1 MEHVIG
7 DFFVVAGIIYQYR
20 EGYSCASCTCMYK
33 EENVCTDA
41 HNEMGPCSR
50 VLRHDGKDVYFVQV
64 GEVDA
69 PFVITS
75 DMLKQ

>member
-7 DFFVVAGIIYQYR
+7 DFFVVDGIIYQCR
-20 EGYSCASCTCMYK
+20 EGDECSCCACFCEKELACMD
-33 EENVCTDA
+33 E
-41 HNEMGPCSR
+41 HNKLGDCSH
-50 VLRHDGKDVYFVQV
+50 VLREDKKDVYYVQV

-69 PFVITS
+69 PLVITS

>member
-7 DFFVVAGIIYQYR
+7 DFFVHAGLIYQCR
-20 EGYSCASCTCMYK
+20 EGFNCSNCSFLCK
-33 EENVCTDA
+33 KENVCTDWRA
-41 HNEMGPCSR
+41 DMGYCSGLYR
-50 VLRHDGKDVYFVQV
+50 QDGKDVYFVQV

-69 PFVITS
+69 PLVITS

>member
-7 DFFVVAGIIYQYR
+7 DFFVVAGMIYQCR
-20 EGYSCASCTCMYK
+20 EGDNCAGCSCMYK
-33 EENVCTDA
+33 EENVCTDWR
-41 HNEMGPCSR
+41 NEMGHCSR
-50 VLRHDGKDVYFVQV
+50 VLRHDGKDVNFVQV

-75 DMLKQ
+75 DMLKR

>member
-7 DFFVVAGIIYQYR
+7 DFFVVAGIVYQCR
-20 EGYSCASCTCMYK
+20 EGNSCSGCTCMYK
-33 EENVCTDA
+33 EENTCTDLG
-41 HNEMGPCSR
+41 NEMGDCSH

-69 PFVITS
+69 PLVITK
-75 DMLKQ
+75 DMLP

>member
-7 DFFVVAGIIYQYR
+7 DFFVVAGIVYQCR
-20 EGYSCASCTCMYK
+20 EGNHCAGCSCMYK
-33 EENVCTDA
+33 EENVCTDI
-41 HNEMGPCSR
+41 HNEMGDCSR
-50 VLRHDGKDVYFVQV
+50 VLRNDGKDVYYVRV

-75 DMLKQ
+75 DMIKR

>member
-7 DFFVVAGIIYQYR
+7 DFFVVDGLVYQCR
-20 EGYSCASCTCMYK
+20 EGDNCHGCSCFYEKGLACEDASNRYGEC
-33 EENVCTDA
+33 N
-41 HNEMGPCSR
+41 R
-50 VLRHDGKDVYFVQV
+50 VLRKDKKDVYFVQV

-69 PFVITS
+69 PLVITS